1 MLIPIGHED
10 QRVARLPWVTILVV
24 VANVVAFLLTLPV
37 VNQQTAETHQRLQE
51 ILRFAIEHPYL
62 QLPEELAP
70 IVPARRPPADL
81 PAEVIAE
88 EQARLDRLWSD
99 FQATTSVSVYRRY
112 GYIPAEPRLLALFTS
127 MFMHGGWL
135 HLLGN
140 MLFLWLLGGS
150 LEDRWGRIFYLIL
163 YLASGVMATLMHAA
177 MAPHSHIPLV
187 GASGAIAGLMGAFLV
202 RLATTRIRFLYWILF
217 FRGTFEA
224 PAYVMLPLWLLQQ
237 FAMARTGTEGGV
249 AVWAHIGGFA
259 FGAVVAILVQLT
271 DLEEK
276 VLAPA
281 IKKKT
286 TWTAPDRLTAALERL
301 DRGELDKAIQDLE
314 ALLRARPDDIEART
328 SLIEGLSRRGD
339 QAAAGRES
347 ALLVGAYLKARDMAG
362 AMTAAREHK
371 QAHPDVPLSLRDQL
385 ALATDCEKRQDYQE
399 AAARYQD
406 AIATGSDDPLAP
418 KAMVSY
424 GRLLLRVF
432 KQPAEALEVLQ
443 RASAHPLVTP
453 EFQQVSTEMIAL
465 AKRTL
470 SQTAERSG
478 AEPEAANDPP
488 RPPPTLEV
496 PMPEEPVANVRAA
509 AQGLALAPVPVRAVG
524 IDARGLTLQD
534 RRGGRGHL
542 SWQRVTTVSV
552 ASIGQ
557 PGGEDQVAETLILD
571 LILASNAT
579 PGNGRIRCFRLSM
592 SDLTIPQLQ
601 AESSPIRAFQRLVAT
616 ILKATGAAPHPS
628 REACLG
634 LHPFP
639 SFPDLTAYEA
649 DLITHLSVER

>member
-1 MLIPIGHED
+1 
-10 QRVARLPWVTILVV
+10 VARLPWVTILFVA
-24 VANVVAFLLTLPV
+24 ANVIVFLLTLPV
-37 VNQQTAETHQRLQE
+37 VNQQAAETHQQLQQ

-62 QLPEELAP
+62 RVPEELAHF
-70 IVPARRPPADL
+70 VPARHPPSDL
-81 PAEVIAE
+81 SAEVIAE

-99 FQATTSVSVYRRY
+99 FRTVASLSIYRTY
-112 GYIPAEPRLLALFTS
+112 GYIPAEPRLPALFTS
-127 MFMHGGWL
+127 MFMHAGWL

-140 MLFLWLLGGS
+140 MLFLWLSGGS
-150 LEDRWGRIFYLIL
+150 LEDRWGRVFYLIL
-163 YLASGVMATLMHAA
+163 YLVSGVTATLMHAA
-177 MAPHSHIPLV
+177 MAPHSHFPLV

-202 RLATTRIRFLYWILF
+202 RLATTRIRFLYWVLF

-237 FAMARTGTEGGV
+237 FGMARTGTEGGV

-259 FGAVVAILVQLT
+259 FGALVAILVRLT

-281 IKKKT
+281 VKKKT
-286 TWTAPDRLTAALERL
+286 TWTASDRLTATLERL
-301 DRGELDKAIQDLE
+301 DRGDLDGAIQDLE

-328 SLIEGLSRRGD
+328 SLINAHSRKGD

-362 AMTAAREHK
+362 AMAAAREHK
-371 QAHPDVPLSLRDQL
+371 QAHPDVPLAVRDQL
-385 ALATDCEKRQDYQE
+385 ALAVDCEKRQDYQE

-418 KAMVSY
+418 KVMVSY

-432 KQPAEALEVLQ
+432 KEPAEAVELLQ
-443 RASAHPLVTP
+443 RACAHPLVTA
-453 EFQQVSTEMIAL
+453 EFQQVGTEMIAL
-465 AKRTL
+465 AKRAL
-470 SQTAERSG
+470 APTAGQRG
-478 AEPEAANDPP
+478 GEPEAANEPP
-488 RPPPTLEV
+488 HRPSTLEV
-496 PMPEEPVANVRAA
+496 PMPGEPVAKVPAA
-509 AQGLALAPVPVRAVG
+509 AQALSLAPVPVTAVG
-524 IDARGLTLQD
+524 IDARGLTIQD
-534 RRGGRGHL
+534 RRGRTGHVP
-542 SWQRVTTVSV
+542 WQKVTTVSV

-571 LILASNAT
+571 LILATSAT
-579 PGNGRIRCFRLSM
+579 PENGRIRCLRLSL
-592 SDLTIPQLQ
+592 SDLAIPQLQ

-616 ILKATGAAPHPS
+616 ILKVTGATAHPS

-634 LHPFP
+634 LRPFP
-639 SFPDLTAYEA
+639 SFSDLAAYET
-649 DLITHLSVER
+649 DLITHLSIEP